1 MPGRGKLTRN
11 CAAIAWAKS
20 YASCQSYQSCFEAEP
35 QLSIIPSP
43 RSPMNDDLQKRV
55 AEAMRNPQNLGEL
68 ANADAVGTVG
78 NSDCG
83 EMLRMWVKFKEE
95 KGRKV
100 IDRATFQS
108 FGCETAIAVASLAT
122 ELIRGKTAEEALA
135 LKTEELAGELGPLP
149 PMKIHCAQL
158 VEGALRSALVPVQP
172 EQNPEAVPAAP
183 RQAEGSNLLDSF
195 TKPKSGKITFLP
207 NPE

>member
-1 MPGRGKLTRN
+1 
-11 CAAIAWAKS
+11 
-20 YASCQSYQSCFEAEP
+20 
-35 QLSIIPSP
+35 
-43 RSPMNDDLQKRV
+43 MNDDLQKKISD
-55 AEAMRNPQNLGEL
+55 AISNPQNMGEL

-95 KGRKV
+95 NGKKV

-122 ELIRGKTAEEALA
+122 ELIRGKTPEEALA

-158 VEGALRSALVPVQP
+158 VEGALRSALDPQSA
-172 EQNPEAVPAAP
+172 ESKIQQAVAGP
-183 RQAEGSNLLDSF
+183 SLLDSF
-195 TKPKSGKITFLP
+195 AKPKQGGMKITFLP
-207 NPE
+207 GESETEEAK

>member
-1 MPGRGKLTRN
+1 
-11 CAAIAWAKS
+11 
-20 YASCQSYQSCFEAEP
+20 
-35 QLSIIPSP
+35 
-43 RSPMNDDLQKRV
+43 MNDDLQKKISD
-55 AEAMRNPQNLGEL
+55 AIANPQNMGEL

-95 KGRKV
+95 NGRKV

-158 VEGALRSALVPVQP
+158 VEGALRSALEPQGVEVKK
-172 EQNPEAVPAAP
+172 EISPAPATAP
-183 RQAEGSNLLDSF
+183 TLLDSF
-195 TKPKSGKITFLP
+195 SKPKEGGVKLTFLDEQK
-207 NPE
+207 N

>member
-1 MPGRGKLTRN
+1 
-11 CAAIAWAKS
+11 
-20 YASCQSYQSCFEAEP
+20 
-35 QLSIIPSP
+35 
-43 RSPMNDDLQKRV
+43 MNDDLQKRIS
-55 AEAMRNPQNLGEL
+55 EAMRNPQNVGEL

-83 EMLRMWVKFKEE
+83 EMLRMWVKFKDENG
-95 KGRKV
+95 KKV

-122 ELIRGKTAEEALA
+122 ELIRGKTPEEALA

-158 VEGALRSALVPVQP
+158 VEGALRSALDPKAEETKTQ
-172 EQNPEAVPAAP
+172 APAAS
-183 RQAEGSNLLDSF
+183 GTSLLDSF
-195 TKPKSGKITFLP
+195 SKPKEGGVKITFLP
-207 NPE
+207 KED